1 MRSLSRAVAILR
13 TLAGPRAHG
22 LALTEISKQADL
34 PHPTTL
40 RLLRHL
46 QRLGLVHV
54 NERNRT
60 YVLGPLAFELGLAA
74 AAHFDIRDVCQEPM
88 QRLAKKFGDVVYVVQ
103 RSGFDAV
110 CIGRKEGPFGG
121 QVVTLEPGSRRPLGV
136 GAGGLAIL
144 MALPDSEAQE
154 VISYIK
160 PRLHEYLK
168 LSPDELLQWVRNA
181 RKSGYAFSR
190 NHVTAGVT
198 GVGVPVYNVMGIP
211 FASITIAC
219 SNVRMSSERETAIVH
234 ALREE
239 SALITSELRVL
250 LNM

>member
-1 MRSLSRAVAILR
+1 LSRAVAILR

-40 RLLRHL
+40 RLLRHM
-46 QRLGLVHV
+46 QRLGLVHI

-60 YVLGPLAFELGLAA
+60 YILGPLAFELGLAA

-103 RSGFDAV
+103 RSGYDAV
-110 CIGRKEGPFGG
+110 CIGRTQGPFGS
-121 QVVTLEPGSRRPLGV
+121 QVITLEPGSRRPLGV

-144 MALPDSEAQE
+144 MALPDPEAQE
-154 VISYIK
+154 VISYIA

-168 LSPDELLQWVRNA
+168 LSADELLQWVRKA
-181 RKSGYAFSR
+181 RENGYAFSR

-219 SNVRMSSERETAIVH
+219 TNVRINSEKEAAIVR

-239 SALITSELRVL
+239 STLITSELRVL
-250 LNM
+250 LSI